1 MAAAVAFIN
10 AFIRKNSIGIG
21 NFWVYLTRSLFYIL
35 LPLAIILSLVLVSQG
50 CIDNFHPY
58 VHAQTLEGKEQI
70 IAQGPVASQ
79 IAIKHLGTSGGGFF
93 TANSAHP
100 YENPTPFT
108 DYLELLSMLIIA
120 AAFPFAFGA
129 LVKNRAQGWAIFI
142 AMMLLFVIGLG
153 FAMWSES
160 HGNPLL
166 AKLGIHNVNMEGKE
180 MRLGTL
186 ASVVFSSAS
195 TATSTGAMNASLDSL
210 MPLTGLVC
218 IFNMA
223 IGGVIFGGVGSGFIG
238 MLFYGILAMFLIGLM
253 IGRTPEIY
261 GKKLE
266 PYEMVITV
274 IALFLPCIFQLILSA
289 IAAATNIGIASLENP
304 ASHGL
309 SEIIYT
315 YASSISNNGSAFMG
329 LNANVPF
336 YNLTTGFAMLFG
348 RCITIISALAI
359 AGSMVQKKIN
369 PPIARFPTTSSIICF
384 CFSCGGVYYW
394 SFNFLSGI
402 SIRTDIGT
410 SYLFWLD
417 KPFNVIF
424 NMRTSMLWNS
434 KFIMPAIRQAF
445 IKLNPLKL
453 WHNVVMFV
461 VEIGAIVTTVITVV
475 SFFAKAP
482 QFFAFGLQIS
492 LWLWFTVLFANFA
505 ESLAEGKGKAQAES
519 LKQNRSEVYAQR
531 IIPGTDNEVESVPA
545 LMLKKGD
552 IVIVSDGMM
561 IPSDGEIIEGIALV
575 DESAITGESAPVV
588 RESGGDKT
596 GVTGGTKILS
606 GKIKIEI
613 KS

>member
-1 MAAAVAFIN
+1 MSQTWLFQVTIFLFVLTAIAVPFGEYMAKVFASERTFLSPILIPVENFLYRAFGVDPHEDMDWKTFAVNLLLFNLVGLVVLFLLQEAQGFLPLNPEKLKAVRWDTAINAAISFVTNADWQSYKSEATMSYLTQMLGLSLQNFLSAATGMAVAIAFIN

-21 NFWVYLTRSLFYIL
+21 NFWVYLTRSLLYIL
-35 LPLAIILSLVLVSQG
+35 LPLAIILSLVLVAQG

-58 VHAQTLEGKEQI
+58 VHAQTLEGKVQV

-79 IAIKHLGTSGGGFF
+79 VAIKHLGTSGGGFF

-166 AKLGIHNVNMEGKE
+166 AKLGIRNGLNMEGKE

-186 ASVVFSSAS
+186 ASVVFASAG

-210 MPLTGLVC
+210 MPLTGLVL

-238 MLFYGILAMFLIGLM
+238 MLFYGILAMLLIGLM

-266 PYEMVITV
+266 PYEMIITV

-289 IAAATNIGIASLENP
+289 IAAATNVGVAGLGNP
-304 ASHGL
+304 APHGL

-315 YASSISNNGSAFMG
+315 YASSVGNNGSAFMG
-329 LNANVPF
+329 LNSNVPF

-348 RCITIISALAI
+348 RCIIIISALAL
-359 AGSMVQKKIN
+359 AGSLVQKKIN
-369 PPIARFPTTSSIICF
+369 PPISRFPTT
-384 CFSCGGVYYW
+384 G
-394 SFNFLSGI
+394 L
-402 SIRTDIGT
+402 
-410 SYLFWLD
+410 LF
-417 KPFNVIF
+417 V
-424 NMRTSMLWNS
+424 
-434 KFIMPAIRQAF
+434 FI
-445 IKLNPLKL
+445 L
-453 WHNVVMFV
+453 V
-461 VEIGAIVTTVITVV
+461 TVV
-475 SFFAKAP
+475 LINGILTFFP
-482 QFFAFGLQIS
+482 
-492 LWLWFTVLFANFA
+492 VLALGPIL
-505 ESLAEGKGKAQAES
+505 EHVSILAGQ
-519 LKQNRSEVYAQR
+519 
-531 IIPGTDNEVESVPA
+531 TF
-545 LMLKKGD
+545 
-552 IVIVSDGMM
+552 
-561 IPSDGEIIEGIALV
+561 
-575 DESAITGESAPVV
+575 
-588 RESGGDKT
+588 
-596 GVTGGTKILS
+596 
-606 GKIKIEI
+606 
-613 KS
+613 

>member
-1 MAAAVAFIN
+1 MSQTWLFQVTIFLFVLTAIAVPFGEYMAKVFASERTFLSPILIPVENFLYRTFGIDPHEDMDWKTFTVNLLLFNLVGLVAIFLLQEAQGFLPLNPEKLKAVRWDTALNAAISFVTNTDWQSYKAETTMSYLTQMLGFGLQNFLAAATGMAAAVAFIN
-10 AFIRKNSIGIG
+10 AFVRKSAIGIG
-21 NFWVYLTRSLFYIL
+21 NFWVYLTRSLLYIL

-50 CIDNFHPY
+50 CIDNFHSY
-58 VHAQTLEGKEQI
+58 VHAQTLEGREQI

-79 IAIKHLGTSGGGFF
+79 VAIKHLGTSGGGFF

-166 AKLGIHNVNMEGKE
+166 VKLGIHNVNMEGKE

-186 ASVVFSSAS
+186 ASVVFASAS
-195 TATSTGAMNASLDSL
+195 TATSTGAMNASLESL

-223 IGGVIFGGVGSGFIG
+223 IGGVIFGGLGSGFIG

-274 IALFLPCIFQLILSA
+274 IALFLPCIFQLVLSA
-289 IAAATNIGIASLENP
+289 IAAATNIGTASLENP

-329 LNANVPF
+329 LNSNVPY

-359 AGSMVQKKIN
+359 AGSIVQKKIN
-369 PPIARFPTTSSIICF
+369 PPIARFPTASPIFIFVLVVVVLIVGALTFFPVLVLGPILEHLSIVAGQTF
-384 CFSCGGVYYW
+384 
-394 SFNFLSGI
+394 
-402 SIRTDIGT
+402 
-410 SYLFWLD
+410 
-417 KPFNVIF
+417 
-424 NMRTSMLWNS
+424 
-434 KFIMPAIRQAF
+434 
-445 IKLNPLKL
+445 
-453 WHNVVMFV
+453 
-461 VEIGAIVTTVITVV
+461 
-475 SFFAKAP
+475 
-482 QFFAFGLQIS
+482 
-492 LWLWFTVLFANFA
+492 
-505 ESLAEGKGKAQAES
+505 
-519 LKQNRSEVYAQR
+519 
-531 IIPGTDNEVESVPA
+531 
-545 LMLKKGD
+545 
-552 IVIVSDGMM
+552 
-561 IPSDGEIIEGIALV
+561 
-575 DESAITGESAPVV
+575 
-588 RESGGDKT
+588 
-596 GVTGGTKILS
+596 
-606 GKIKIEI
+606 
-613 KS
+613 